1 MTVFVEMRKRKK
13 QSSSLKPTASG
24 EKVLPMRRKC
34 GCKLKTLLCIIAI
47 YLALPFVLRF
57 VRPLQDALIYV
68 NVVDFPLFTNLSAPG
83 EVGLKAT
90 RSFYLHHENGERIG
104 VWQIAPIGYHGKGD
118 DVMSEE
124 QYAKILSD
132 GRTIV
137 MYMHGN
143 TGTRAMYHRVGVYK
157 MLVNMG
163 YHCIAF
169 DYRGY
174 GDSDGSATEIGLR
187 DDARLVWNWIREHA
201 PNAKVFIWGH
211 SLGSA
216 PAVHLTRDICSQPR
230 PPAGLILDAPFTR
243 MQDAAVNHIFSLPYW
258 PIMFYLKYT
267 FIDHIEEKF
276 STIDKIS
283 DVSCKIL
290 IIHGRGD
297 IIVPYQLGKNL
308 YEYAVDNRKPDYG
321 EVLFTD
327 CGDQRH
333 RTNYLSPALPNALT
347 KFIDG
352 NNK

>member
-1 MTVFVEMRKRKK
+1 MEMRKRKK
-13 QSSSLKPTASG
+13 QGSSLKPTASG

-34 GCKLKTLLCIIAI
+34 GCKLKTLLCIVVI

-104 VWQIAPIGYHGKGD
+104 VWQIAPTGYHEKGD

-143 TGTRAMYHRVGVYK
+143 TGTRAMYQRIGVYK
-157 MLVNMG
+157 MLVNRG

-174 GDSDGSATEIGLR
+174 GDSDGSATEMGLR

-230 PPAGLILDAPFTR
+230 PPAGLVLDAPFTS

-308 YEYAVDNRKPDYG
+308 YEYTIDNRKPDYG